1 MTLPLDD
8 ALALDMRELA
18 LEEVDWTKLGETEDP
33 WWRIV
38 GRAELDAYTKMA
50 HRAGDVLLWYDQAS
64 SANYDEELEF
74 LGRVLRLGDMQP
86 GRFPPEVKPEE
97 TMAVVRKVLPLLRH
111 IGGFC
116 RPSGGR
122 TWRAYSEA
130 LHRLKAFFDSLVL
143 TQNGVGNDAIRAN
156 HKAYREQIQKLRGYW
171 TARAAGTNPENAN
184 EQDKDEAMAFFR
196 GHFGLPGPS
205 PY

>member
-1 MTLPLDD
+1 MASPLDET
-8 ALALDMRELA
+8 LASDMRELA

-38 GRAELDAYTKMA
+38 GRAELAAYTEMA
-50 HRAGDVLLWYDQAS
+50 HRAGDVLLWYNQAS
-64 SANYDEELEF
+64 SDKYDEEFDF
-74 LGRVLRLGDMQP
+74 LGRVLRLGEMQP

-97 TMAVVRKVLPLLRH
+97 TMAIVRKVRPMLRI
-111 IGGFC
+111 IGGFP

-122 TWRAYSEA
+122 TWRAYHEA

-143 TQNGVGNDAIRAN
+143 AQNGEGNGAIRAN

-171 TARAAGTNPENAN
+171 TARAAGTNQENAN

-196 GHFGLPGPS
+196 GHFGLPGPN
-205 PY
+205 